1 MDDIP
6 LGALFGALVVLII
19 LSAFFSGSETGL
31 MTLNRYRL
39 RHLARTRH
47 AGARRAQKLLERPDR
62 LIGLILLGNNFV
74 NILASSLTTVIA
86 LRLGGETGIAI
97 GAGLLTLVILIFAE
111 VTPKTLAALHPE
123 RVAFPAAFVYG
134 PLLWILYPL
143 VWMVNT
149 IANALLKFIGVRQDN
164 SSPDALSQ
172 EELRTVVLEAG
183 AMIPKRHQDMLLNI
197 IDLEKVTVEDIMV
210 PRKEV
215 TGIDLQDNWDTIV
228 RQITISQYTRLP
240 VFRDNIDNVI
250 GFVHIRKLLPLLMNN
265 KLDQETL
272 EGLVKEPLFIPENTP
287 LNRQLL
293 NFQRERRRIGLV
305 VDEYGDIQGLAT
317 LEDILEEVVGEFTT
331 DPSASMRDY
340 TAEEDGS
347 FLVNGSASVRELNR
361 SLHMDLPLDGP
372 KTLNGMVLEYL
383 EDIPRPGTSLLLS
396 GYPVEIMQT
405 RGNLIKTLRV
415 HTTQRRVA
423 QSAEQTSRE

>member
-1 MDDIP
+1 
-6 LGALFGALVVLII
+6 
-19 LSAFFSGSETGL
+19 
-31 MTLNRYRL
+31 
-39 RHLARTRH
+39 
-47 AGARRAQKLLERPDR
+47 
-62 LIGLILLGNNFV
+62 
-74 NILASSLTTVIA
+74 
-86 LRLGGETGIAI
+86 RLGGETAIAI

-123 RVAFPAAFVYG
+123 RVAFPAAIIYG
-134 PLLWILYPL
+134 PLLWALNPL
-143 VWMVNT
+143 VWVVNT
-149 IANALLKFIGVRQDN
+149 IAKALLKSLGIRQDD
-164 SSPDALSQ
+164 SSSDALSQ

-210 PRKEV
+210 PRKEI
-215 TGIDLQDNWDTIV
+215 TGIDLHDSWDTIL

-240 VFRDNIDNVI
+240 VFRDSIDNVI
-250 GFVHIRKLLPLLMNN
+250 GFVHIRKVLPLLMDD

-272 EGLVKEPLFIPENTP
+272 EGLIKEPLFIPENTP

-293 NFQRERRRIGLV
+293 SFQRERRRIGLV

-331 DPSASMRDY
+331 DPSASIRDY
-340 TAEEDGS
+340 TQEEDGS

-361 SLHMDLPLDGP
+361 SLNMELPIDGP

-396 GYPVEIMQT
+396 GYPVDIVQT
-405 RGNLIKTLRV
+405 RGNLVKTLRV
-415 HTTQRRVA
+415 HTAQRRSVPPT
-423 QSAEQTSRE
+423 E